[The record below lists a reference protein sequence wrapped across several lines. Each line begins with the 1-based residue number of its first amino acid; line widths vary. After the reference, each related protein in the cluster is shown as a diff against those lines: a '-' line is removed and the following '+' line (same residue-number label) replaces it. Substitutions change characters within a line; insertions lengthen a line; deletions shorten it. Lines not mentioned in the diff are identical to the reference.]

1 VRGAGPKISSS
12 IKCRLR
18 RARATSIL
26 NKIKPTQK
34 SIQKEY
40 VQKRQRALEAN
51 DPVKTEHVK

>member
-1 VRGAGPKISSS
+1 M
-12 IKCRLR
+12 
-18 RARATSIL
+18 TSIL